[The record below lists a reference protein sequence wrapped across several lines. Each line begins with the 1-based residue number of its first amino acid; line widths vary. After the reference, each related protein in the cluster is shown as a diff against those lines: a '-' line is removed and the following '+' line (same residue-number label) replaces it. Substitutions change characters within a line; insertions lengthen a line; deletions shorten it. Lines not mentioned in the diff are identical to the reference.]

1 MKYMGLLLMGLLVAQ
16 VSWANPTWVKQ
27 PDFRRLEFD
36 ETVFYKNKHCYEI
49 DMAYFNDCQIAI
61 KLTPQLLID
70 KQGNITAVH
79 NVNTGDRGLDRQI
92 ITALKKGK
100 LTPFVGGNGVAVSG
114 RATLPLNLMFE
125 GMTKKPMNAQNA
137 EMMRQICANDD
148 DCDDEQL
155 KEALKTKGF

>member
-1 MKYMGLLLMGLLVAQ
+1 MKYTGLLLVGLLMANA
-16 VSWANPTWVKQ
+16 SWASPTWVQK
-27 PDFRRLEFD
+27 PNFGELSVDTLYE
-36 ETVFYKNKHCYEI
+36 NKHCYDI
-49 DMAYFNDCQIAI
+49 DMAYFNDCEAGVT
-61 KLTPQLLID
+61 LTPQLFID

-92 ITALKKGK
+92 ITALKKGR
-100 LTPFVGGNGVAVSG
+100 LAPFVVGGVPVSG
-114 RATLPLNLMFE
+114 RATLGLAFE

>member
-1 MKYMGLLLMGLLVAQ
+1 MGLLLVGLFMAN

-27 PDFRRLEFD
+27 PDFQRLEFD
-36 ETVFYKNKHCYEI
+36 ETVFYKNKHCYDI
-49 DMAYFNDCQIAI
+49 DMVYFNDCKIAM

-92 ITALKKGK
+92 ITALKKAK
-100 LTPFVGGNGVAVSG
+100 LAPFVVDGVLVSG

-125 GMTKKPMNAQNA
+125 DMTKKPINAQNA
-137 EMMRQICANDD
+137 EMMRQICVSDD

-155 KEALKTKGF
+155 KEALKVKGF